1 MESKHWNDVY
11 KNKSEK
17 EVSWFQAV
25 PEKSLELIND
35 LNLPSTASI
44 IDIGGGDSRLADH
57 LLSKGF
63 QDITILDIS
72 KVALEKAK
80 DRLKDKS
87 NLVKYIESDI
97 TKFNPL
103 QKYSLW
109 HDRATFHFLTTE
121 LEVEA
126 YLNIANQG
134 IADDG
139 YLIISTFSKTGPEKC
154 SGLPITQYSDLDL
167 KNLFEKYFTNIQCF
181 EDSHKTPWDS
191 VQNFIYCGFKKKG
204 NK

>member
-25 PEKSLELIND
+25 PEKSLELIAE
-35 LNLPSTASI
+35 LNLEPTASI

-72 KVALEKAK
+72 QIALEKAK
-80 DRLKDKS
+80 ERLKDKS
-87 NLVKYIESDI
+87 NLVKYIASDV
-97 TKFNPL
+97 TKFNPP
-103 QKYSLW
+103 QKYNLW
-109 HDRATFHFLTTE
+109 HDRATFHFLTTQ
-121 LEVEA
+121 LEVDA

-139 YLIISTFSKTGPEKC
+139 YLIISTFSKSGPEKC
-154 SGLPITQYSDLDL
+154 SGLPITQYSEVDL
-167 KNLFEKYFTNIQCF
+167 KTLFEKYFTNIRCF
-181 EDSHKTPWDS
+181 EDTHKTPWDS
-191 VQNFIYCGFKKKG
+191 VQNFVYCGFKKR
-204 NK
+204 